1 MQSSFKRQHSG
12 GSSGGF
18 DGRGGRGRG
27 RGAGRDGGR
36 GFSRTEGR
44 GGRGGRG
51 RGSRGGGDGG
61 DGGRDR
67 DRSAAGMS
75 SSSKWSGGYRPQV
88 ADESIPRPHLPG
100 ERTRGGRGGAAE
112 FASRPLPSSSS
123 AYPRSFASRGGR
135 PVPGASPR
143 PASSSSGS
151 RSTAAKPRDVVVIL
165 EKAGILLGNMGLVDA
180 YDRAATT
187 EIANESLKDVRPDI
201 VHQCLLALFDSDL
214 AYQHRLR
221 VYISLFVR
229 QGKVIE
235 VSPALRPPRTY
246 ARFRGLMS
254 ALLRD
259 GRICSTEGQVL
270 MRLLPG
276 SVAPIIPHGA
286 EVVGLTN
293 SLASP
298 VVTATQLARQAVAAP
313 VDDALQ
319 GGIKHVTAFYC
330 IACTDDCSLDGI
342 DYISKSVC
350 LSAYPMTA
358 HVQCARVCEGHT
370 RVEPASG
377 HGSSSAAAAGTR
389 GQRAADASGS
399 SNGNGGVGVD
409 ASGASRRAGEI
420 FPVDQTENAD
430 E

>member
-1 MQSSFKRQHSG
+1 MQSNFKRQRSG
-12 GSSGGF
+12 SGDFKGH
-18 DGRGGRGRG
+18 RGRG
-27 RGAGRDGGR
+27 RGGGS
-36 GFSRTEGR
+36 GHS
-44 GGRGGRG
+44 
-51 RGSRGGGDGG
+51 GGDRRHGFH
-61 DGGRDR
+61 DR
-67 DRSAAGMS
+67 DHSAAGMS
-75 SSSKWSGGYRPQV
+75 SSPKWSGGYRPQV
-88 ADESIPRPHLPG
+88 ADESIPRPHTPG
-100 ERTRGGRGGAAE
+100 ERTRGGRGRAG
-112 FASRPLPSSSS
+112 SLDS
-123 AYPRSFASRGGR
+123 RSFSSTTNSHFSPSHRPDTAASASSRGR
-135 PVPGASPR
+135 CPMNSAPR
-143 PASSSSGS
+143 NISVS
-151 RSTAAKPRDVVVIL
+151 RSGVSKPRDIVVIL

-246 ARFRGLMS
+246 ARFRGLMA

-270 MRLLPG
+270 MRLMPG

-293 SLASP
+293 SLSSP
-298 VVTATQLARQAVAAP
+298 IVTATQLAQQAAAAP

-330 IACTDDCSLDGI
+330 ISCTDDCNLDGI
-342 DYISKSVC
+342 DYVTKSVC

-370 RVEPASG
+370 RVEPTSTLTTRVAAMGAGADQAKASSRSTLAPSRG
-377 HGSSSAAAAGTR
+377 GS
-389 GQRAADASGS
+389 
-399 SNGNGGVGVD
+399 
-409 ASGASRRAGEI
+409 EI
-420 FPVDQTENAD
+420 FPVDKAAD
-430 E
+430 SEQ

>member
-1 MQSSFKRQHSG
+1 MQSGFKRQRTGSS
-12 GSSGGF
+12 SSGG
-18 DGRGGRGRG
+18 GGGV
-27 RGAGRDGGR
+27 AGR
-36 GFSRTEGR
+36 GR
-44 GGRGGRG
+44 GGRGGSSGAGFGGARG
-51 RGSRGGGDGG
+51 RGGRGGGGGVGSRGGGAGG
-61 DGGRDR
+61 DRDGVRDR

-88 ADESIPRPHLPG
+88 ADESVPRPHLPG
-100 ERTRGGRGGAAE
+100 ERSRGGA
-112 FASRPLPSSSS
+112 
-123 AYPRSFASRGGR
+123 RGGSFGGGRRGSAPFTPAHGAR
-135 PVPGASPR
+135 PVR
-143 PASSSSGS
+143 SGPVSGGGHS
-151 RSTAAKPRDVVVIL
+151 RAGKPRDVVVIL

-187 EIANESLKDVRPDI
+187 EIANASLTDVRPDI

-246 ARFRGLMS
+246 TRFRGLMA

-259 GRICSTEGQVL
+259 GRVCSTDGQVL
-270 MRLLPG
+270 MRLMPG

-298 VVTATQLARQAVAAP
+298 IVTATQLAQQAAAAP

-330 IACTDDCSLDGI
+330 ISCTDDCNLDGI
-342 DYISKSVC
+342 DYITKSVC

-377 HGSSSAAAAGTR
+377 SAASRAKEAA
-389 GQRAADASGS
+389 ASPKT
-399 SNGNGGVGVD
+399 
-409 ASGASRRAGEI
+409 GEV
-420 FPVDQTENAD
+420 FPVDQGDETEA
-430 E
+430 

>member
-1 MQSSFKRQHSG
+1 RN
-12 GSSGGF
+12 
-18 DGRGGRGRG
+18 
-27 RGAGRDGGR
+27 
-36 GFSRTEGR
+36 T
-44 GGRGGRG
+44 
-51 RGSRGGGDGG
+51 
-61 DGGRDR
+61 
-67 DRSAAGMS
+67 
-75 SSSKWSGGYRPQV
+75 
-88 ADESIPRPHLPG
+88 
-100 ERTRGGRGGAAE
+100 
-112 FASRPLPSSSS
+112 
-123 AYPRSFASRGGR
+123 
-135 PVPGASPR
+135 
-143 PASSSSGS
+143 SGS
-151 RSTAAKPRDVVVIL
+151 RTGAAKPRDIVVIL

-259 GRICSTEGQVL
+259 GRICSTDGQVL
-270 MRLLPG
+270 MRLMPG

-286 EVVGLTN
+286 DVVGLTN
-293 SLASP
+293 SLSSP
-298 VVTATQLARQAVAAP
+298 IVTATQLAQQAAAAP
-313 VDDALQ
+313 VDDSLQ

-330 IACTDDCSLDGI
+330 ISCTDDCNLDGI
-342 DYISKSVC
+342 DYITKSVC

-370 RVEPASG
+370 RVEPADSL
-377 HGSSSAAAAGTR
+377 SSSTAAMEVGG
-389 GQRAADASGS
+389 GQA
-399 SNGNGGVGVD
+399 
-409 ASGASRRAGEI
+409 
-420 FPVDQTENAD
+420 
-430 E
+430 

>member
-1 MQSSFKRQHSG
+1 MKSSFKRQRSG
-12 GSSGGF
+12 SGGF
-18 DGRGGRGRG
+18 EGRGRRGRGGDDRS
-27 RGAGRDGGR
+27 DG
-36 GFSRTEGR
+36 F
-44 GGRGGRG
+44 
-51 RGSRGGGDGG
+51 
-61 DGGRDR
+61 RDR
-67 DRSAAGMS
+67 NHAAAGMS

-88 ADESIPRPHLPG
+88 AEESIPRSHLPG
-100 ERTRGGRGGAAE
+100 ERTRGGRGGRGGTD
-112 FASRPLPSSSS
+112 SVGTRPLSSLTNSRFSSSQRPGTAAAAS
-123 AYPRSFASRGGR
+123 SSRGGR
-135 PVPGASPR
+135 AMSNVPRNTNGNR
-143 PASSSSGS
+143 SGS
-151 RSTAAKPRDVVVIL
+151 AKPRDVVVIL

-259 GRICSTEGQVL
+259 GRICSTDGQVL
-270 MRLLPG
+270 MRLMPG

-293 SLASP
+293 SLSSP
-298 VVTATQLARQAVAAP
+298 IVTATKLAEQAVAAP

-319 GGIKHVTAFYC
+319 GGIKHVAAFYC
-330 IACTDDCSLDGI
+330 ISCTDDCNLDGI
-342 DYISKSVC
+342 DYITKSVC

-370 RVEPASG
+370 RVEPASNVSG
-377 HGSSSAAAAGTR
+377 SAA
-389 GQRAADASGS
+389 
-399 SNGNGGVGVD
+399 GVGAGGGQVKND
-409 ASGASRRAGEI
+409 RSRTPEQQRRSGEV
-420 FPVDQTENAD
+420 FPVDHAEGNEQ
-430 E
+430 

>member
-1 MQSSFKRQHSG
+1 MQSNFKRQRSG
-12 GSSGGF
+12 SGSF
-18 DGRGGRGRG
+18 EGRGR
-27 RGAGRDGGR
+27 RG
-36 GFSRTEGR
+36 
-44 GGRGGRG
+44 
-51 RGSRGGGDGG
+51 RGGGDRC
-61 DGGRDR
+61 DSFRDR
-67 DRSAAGMS
+67 DHSAAGMS

-100 ERTRGGRGGAAE
+100 ERTRGGRGGRGGTGSVGTRS
-112 FASRPLPSSSS
+112 FSSSLTKPRFSSSS
-123 AYPRSFASRGGR
+123 QCSGTAAAAAASSSRGGR
-135 PVPGASPR
+135 PTGNAPR
-143 PASSSSGS
+143 NTSGS
-151 RSTAAKPRDVVVIL
+151 RSNAEKSRDIVVIL

-221 VYISLFVR
+221 VYMSLFVR

-259 GRICSTEGQVL
+259 GRICSTDGQVL
-270 MRLLPG
+270 MRLMPG

-293 SLASP
+293 SLSSP
-298 VVTATQLARQAVAAP
+298 VVTATQLAQQAVAAP
-313 VDDALQ
+313 VDDSLQ

-330 IACTDDCSLDGI
+330 ISCTDDCNLDGI
-342 DYISKSVC
+342 DYITKSVC

-370 RVEPASG
+370 RVEPASSVSG
-377 HGSSSAAAAGTR
+377 SAAGM
-389 GQRAADASGS
+389 
-399 SNGNGGVGVD
+399 GVGGGQAKTD
-409 ASGASRRAGEI
+409 RCSAPEPPKRRGEV
-420 FPVDQTENAD
+420 FPANQAEDNKL
-430 E
+430 